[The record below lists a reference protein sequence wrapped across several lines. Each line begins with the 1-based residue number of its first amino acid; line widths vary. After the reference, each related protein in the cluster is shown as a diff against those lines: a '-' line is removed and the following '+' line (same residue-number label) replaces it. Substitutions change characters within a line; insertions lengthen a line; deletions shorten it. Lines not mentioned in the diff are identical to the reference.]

1 LQDVIKVEN
10 LSYEEFMALI
20 TELEEEM
27 HLKAEVLEFEEAIKI
42 RDKINKLIEE
52 YRKIYPNLRRRK

>member
-1 LQDVIKVEN
+1 
-10 LSYEEFMALI
+10 MALI

-52 YRKIYPNLRRRK
+52 YKKIYPNLRRRK